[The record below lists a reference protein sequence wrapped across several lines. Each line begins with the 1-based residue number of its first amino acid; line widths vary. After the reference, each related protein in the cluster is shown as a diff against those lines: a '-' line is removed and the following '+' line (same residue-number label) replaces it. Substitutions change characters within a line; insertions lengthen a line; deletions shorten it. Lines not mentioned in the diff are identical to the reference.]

1 MGQFADAAL
10 AAWRFPWWTGLSLL
24 LIAALY
30 LRGFMRVHRQMPAR
44 FPLSGL
50 ALYSAG
56 IVALAFALASPL
68 AALDDRLLIT
78 HMVQHLVLLLI
89 APPLLLL
96 GAPQIPIVRAITP
109 ALAKRTVG
117 LVAKSRGGRRLFNG
131 ATHPVTGL
139 VLFST
144 VMLGWHLPVPFQTAL
159 GSDDWHIV
167 EHGCMITAGLLF
179 WFPVIRPWP
188 AAEQWSRWALVPY
201 LLIADGV
208 NSLLAGFMVFS
219 GRVLYPSYASLP
231 RLGGISVIN
240 DQVIAGAIMWVPG
253 SILFSVTAIA
263 IVINALRPHALTHP
277 GIAHHAPDIRLVVN
291 D

>member
-1 MGQFADAAL
+1 
-10 AAWRFPWWTGLSLL
+10 
-24 LIAALY
+24 
-30 LRGFMRVHRQMPAR
+30 
-44 FPLSGL
+44 
-50 ALYSAG
+50 
-56 IVALAFALASPL
+56 
-68 AALDDRLLIT
+68 
-78 HMVQHLVLLLI
+78 
-89 APPLLLL
+89 
-96 GAPQIPIVRAITP
+96 
-109 ALAKRTVG
+109 
-117 LVAKSRGGRRLFNG
+117 
-131 ATHPVTGL
+131 
-139 VLFST
+139 
-144 VMLGWHLPVPFQTAL
+144 
-159 GSDDWHIV
+159 
-167 EHGCMITAGLLF
+167 MITAGLLF